1 MKLLAN
7 DFLPMHVT
15 TFTVGLGD
23 THITQPMIKWMDE
36 NVSSGRVWVGGHAL
50 YFENEQDAIHFT
62 LRWI

>member
-7 DFLPMHVT
+7 DFLPMHIP
-15 TFTVGLGD
+15 TFTVDLFE
-23 THITQPMIKWMDE
+23 THITQPMIQWMDE

-50 YFENEQDAIHFT
+50 YFEKEQDAIHFA